1 MLSSDAAFVPA
12 TARERLTAPA
22 LRLATR
28 LALKSTMSPDVPL
41 DRQRR
46 RIRRVTRTLP
56 LARHVAVEPGQ
67 VGGTPGEWL
76 CPRDASTKA
85 AILYLHGGA
94 YCIGSPAT
102 HRALTSHLVR
112 ATGLPVFAAAYRLAP
127 EHPFPAAVD
136 DAIAAYNDLSDS
148 GMVAIA
154 GDSAGAGLAIAAAL
168 SLRNENAE
176 RPVALV
182 LLSPWIDLTL
192 ARLSDGAAP
201 GEVILT
207 TAWLGACAGHY
218 LAGGNAADPRASPVF
233 ADLRGLPPVLIQA
246 SPGELLHSDAVRL
259 HDALDKAG
267 VEVRCEMVPGR
278 WHEFQLHAGLL
289 PSARMAL
296 ERAGAFIRDRIP
308 GLGSSH

>member
-1 MLSSDAAFVPA
+1 
-12 TARERLTAPA
+12 
-22 LRLATR
+22 
-28 LALKSTMSPDVPL
+28 MSPDVPL
-41 DRQRR
+41 DRQQR
-46 RIRRVTRTLP
+46 RIRHVTRTLP
-56 LARHVAVEPGQ
+56 LARHVAVEPGK

-76 CPRDASTKA
+76 RPRAASTKA
-85 AILYLHGGA
+85 AFYLHGGA

-102 HRALTSHLVR
+102 HRALTSHL
-112 ATGLPVFAAAYRLAP
+112 ANAAGLPVFAAAYRLAP
-127 EHPFPAAVD
+127 EHPLPAAVD
-136 DAIAAYNDLSDS
+136 DVITPYQAFGES
-148 GMVAIA
+148 GTVAIA
-154 GDSAGAGLAIAAAL
+154 GDSAGAGIAVAAAL
-168 SLRNENAE
+168 SLRNGNAE

-278 WHEFQLHAGLL
+278 WHGFQLHAGLL
-289 PSARMAL
+289 PSARVAL
-296 ERAGAFIRDRIP
+296 ERAAAFIRNRVP